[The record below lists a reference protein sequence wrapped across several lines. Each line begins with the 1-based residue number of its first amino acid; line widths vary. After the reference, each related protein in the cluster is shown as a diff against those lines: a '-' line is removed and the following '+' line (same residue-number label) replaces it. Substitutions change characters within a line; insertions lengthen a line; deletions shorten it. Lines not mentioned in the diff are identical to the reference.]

1 MPEFVESAAAAAA
14 AASIRAGLCGAG
26 SHGAAGS
33 VTRPPL
39 SEASGAMMLMNVLP
53 NEP

>member
-1 MPEFVESAAAAAA
+1 MPDFVESAAAAAA
-14 AASIRAGLCGAG
+14 AASIRAGLCQAG
-26 SHGAAGS
+26 SHRAAGS

-39 SEASGAMMLMNVLP
+39 SEASGVMMLMNVLP